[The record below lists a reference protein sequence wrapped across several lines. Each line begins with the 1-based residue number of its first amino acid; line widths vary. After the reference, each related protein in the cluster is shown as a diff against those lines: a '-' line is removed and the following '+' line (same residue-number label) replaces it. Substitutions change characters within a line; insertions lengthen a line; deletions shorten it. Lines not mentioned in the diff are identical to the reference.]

1 MSWLSFSLMFFVVQA
16 PGSQQPRA
24 SLHGY
29 VLKIGTGEPV
39 SKAVV
44 TLIRT
49 DSQRRAYTTITGS
62 DGKFAF
68 DDVDP
73 AQYRLDASHTGY
85 VRSEHGARYPNR
97 SGSPITLAAG
107 QRMADVVVQIMPAG
121 TIAGRVFDRD
131 GETLPNV
138 NVQALQYSYR
148 DGDRVLNVVQA
159 ARTND
164 LGEYRLFWLQPGQ
177 YFVSAT
183 YSGGTAG
190 ELALAG
196 RGIATP
202 AETVGPEEGYIPVY
216 YPGTIDVQSAAPINL
231 PAGAVFSGVDLTV
244 AAVRT
249 VRIRGRVISGATG
262 QPAWNANVSL
272 QPRGRGDIGPRL
284 LQGLRD
290 AEVNDDG
297 AFEIRGVPPG
307 SYELVGV
314 MNDGNNR
321 MSGLVSLEVGNS
333 DIQNVILVISPGFS
347 IVGRVSFEDQSAGS
361 SVARAAPMR
370 VTLRRIGGQLRVG
383 VGQFTSPVQPDGAFT
398 FQQTGAGDYRVNV
411 TGLPRNAYIKF
422 ARLGAAD
429 VLNQGLHVERQPN
442 ELLEIMIGTDSGRID
457 GAVTT
462 EKQEPAVNVTVVLVP
477 DPAHRNRFEL
487 YRTAST
493 DSLGR
498 FSMDGI
504 PPGVYKLFA
513 SYDVESGAWQDPD
526 FLRQYEERGRV
537 IHIGP
542 RASVAPEIKVIYV
555 N

>member
-1 MSWLSFSLMFFVVQA
+1 MSWLAFLLMFFVVQA

-44 TLIRT
+44 RLIRT
-49 DSQRRAYTTITGS
+49 DSQRPAYTATTDV
-62 DGKFAF
+62 DGKFAV

-73 AQYRLDASHTGY
+73 AQYRLDASRTGY
-85 VRSEHGARYPNR
+85 VRSEHGARTPNR
-97 SGSPITLAAG
+97 PGLPITLAAG

-121 TIAGRVFDRD
+121 TIAGRVFDSD
-131 GETLPNV
+131 GETLATV
-138 NVQALQYSYR
+138 NVQALQSSYR
-148 DGDRVLNVVQA
+148 DGGRVLNVVQA

-196 RGIATP
+196 RVATP
-202 AETVGPEEGYIPVY
+202 AETAGPEKGYIPVY
-216 YPGTIDVQSAAPINL
+216 YPGTIDVQSAAPVNL
-231 PAGAVFSGVDLTV
+231 PAGTVFSGLDLTV

-262 QPAWNANVSL
+262 QPARNANLSM
-272 QPRGRGDIGPRL
+272 QPRGSGDTGPRL

-290 AEVNDDG
+290 AVVNDEG
-297 AFEIRGVPPG
+297 AFEIRGVTPG
-307 SYELVGV
+307 SYELAGV
-314 MNDGNNR
+314 INDGKTR
-321 MSGLVSLEVGNS
+321 MSGVVPLEVGNS
-333 DIQNVILVISPGFS
+333 DVQNVILVVSSGFS
-347 IVGRVSFEDQSAGS
+347 IVGRVSFEDQSVDG
-361 SVARAAPMR
+361 VVRAAPIR
-370 VTLRRIGGQLRVG
+370 VTLRRASGQLPFG
-383 VGQFTSPVQPDGAFT
+383 AGQFTSPVQADGTFT
-398 FQQTGAGDYRVNV
+398 LQQPGAGDYRVNV
-411 TGLPRNAYIKF
+411 AGLPRNAYIKF

-442 ELLEIMIGTDSGRID
+442 EVLEIIIGTDSGSID
-457 GAVTT
+457 GTVNT
-462 EKQEPAVNVTVVLVP
+462 EKQQPAVNVAVALVP
-477 DPAHRNRFEL
+477 DPAHRKRSDLF
-487 YRTAST
+487 RTAST

-498 FSMDGI
+498 FRMEGI

-513 SYDVESGAWQDPD
+513 SYDLESGDWQDPD
-526 FLRQYEERGRV
+526 FLRPFEERGRLIQV
-537 IHIGP
+537 GP
-542 RASVAPEIKVIYV
+542 RASVATEIRVISV